1 MTSNQRC
8 LNCHGQDLFEE
19 YQGSEIT
26 CASCGFV
33 GFVEKIPDVCDLVES
48 IVNIRLTN
56 SIHEEMIRFAEELNM
71 NRDISD
77 IIGNLKIVSQK
88 PPSRRKKC

>member
-8 LNCHGQDLFEE
+8 LNCHGQDIFEE
-19 YQGSEIT
+19 YQGSELT
-26 CASCGFV
+26 CASCGCI
-33 GFVEKIPDVCDLVES
+33 GLVEKIPDVCDLVES

-71 NRDISD
+71 NYDISEM
-77 IIGNLKIVSQK
+77 ISNLKVVTQK
-88 PPSRRKKC
+88 PPSRHKNC

>member
-8 LNCHGQDLFEE
+8 LNCHGQHLFEE
-19 YQGSEIT
+19 YQGSELT
-26 CASCGFV
+26 CASCGFI
-33 GFVEKIPDVCDLVES
+33 GFVQKIPDVCDLVES
-48 IVNIRLTN
+48 IVNINLTN
-56 SIHEEMIRFAEELNM
+56 TLHEEMIRFAEELNM

>member
-19 YQGSEIT
+19 YQGSELT

-33 GFVEKIPDVCDLVES
+33 GFVEKIPDVYDLVES
-48 IVNIRLTN
+48 IVNINLTN
-56 SIHEEMIRFAEELNM
+56 TLHEEMIRFAEELNM
-71 NRDISD
+71 NRDISE
-77 IIGNLKIVSQK
+77 IIGNLKIVNQK

>member
-1 MTSNQRC
+1 MKSNQRC
-8 LNCHGQDLFEE
+8 LNCHRQDLFEE
-19 YQGSEIT
+19 YQGSELT

-48 IVNIRLTN
+48 IVNINLTN
-56 SIHEEMIRFAEELNM
+56 TLHEEMIRFAEELNM
-71 NRDISD
+71 NRDIYE

-88 PPSRRKKC
+88 PPSRHKKC

>member
-8 LNCHGQDLFEE
+8 LNCHDQDLFEE
-19 YQGSEIT
+19 YQGSELT

-48 IVNIRLTN
+48 IVNINLTN
-56 SIHEEMIRFAEELNM
+56 TLHEEMIRFAEELNM
-71 NRDISD
+71 NRDISE
-77 IIGNLKIVSQK
+77 IIGNLKIVNQK

>member
-8 LNCHGQDLFEE
+8 LNCHGQDLFKE
-19 YQGSEIT
+19 YQGSELT

-48 IVNIRLTN
+48 IVNINLTN
-56 SIHEEMIRFAEELNM
+56 TLHEEMIRFAEELNM
-71 NRDISD
+71 NHDISD

>member
-8 LNCHGQDLFEE
+8 INCPGQDLFEE
-19 YQGSEIT
+19 YQGSELT
-26 CASCGFV
+26 CSSCGFIGLV
-33 GFVEKIPDVCDLVES
+33 DKIPDVCDLVECIDKIS
-48 IVNIRLTN
+48 LTN
-56 SIHEEMIRFAEELNM
+56 PLHQEMIRFAEELNM

>member
-1 MTSNQRC
+1 MTSNQQC

-19 YQGSEIT
+19 YQGSELT

-48 IVNIRLTN
+48 IININLTN
-56 SIHEEMIRFAEELNM
+56 TLHEEMIRFAEELNM
-71 NRDISD
+71 NRDICD